1 MDDSIAAKHEPVA
14 VVIRFNSADLYW
26 LMLRQFFKFP
36 AILWLSFTVGLIAFF
51 DYRAGGFY
59 YSVGVLVFIVGFLP
73 GIQIFR
79 MRKSPGVNSDTQH
92 IFADSGISTV
102 MGPVSNFAEWSYAT
116 MRPMPTKTSGASR
129 SGSRTVRLCC
139 QKINYRKLNCDSF
152 ERSSDPT

>member
-1 MDDSIAAKHEPVA
+1 
-14 VVIRFNSADLYW
+14 
-26 LMLRQFFKFP
+26 MLRQFFKFP

-116 MRPMPTKTSGASR
+116 DADENKRR
-129 SGSRTVRLCC
+129 LTVRFKNGAVVLPKD
-139 QKINYRKLNCDSF
+139 QLQETELRLIRAII
-152 ERSSDPT
+152 RSNLKEKAKFA